1 MSIPA
6 IIDCDPGQDD
16 AMAILFGGRT
26 LDLKGI
32 TTVHGNVPLHL
43 TTANARKI
51 VELADLH
58 HVPIAEGCDRP
69 LVRKARHAEEVHGV
83 TGLDGPDLPDPT
95 VPLVEEHAVEFIYR
109 TAMGVDNLHLIPIG
123 PLTNI
128 AVLLRRYP
136 NIVDRISEISL
147 MGGSLTFGNATAA
160 AEFNIWADPDAAR
173 IVFESGV
180 PIKMIGLNVTR
191 QVSATPEYR
200 QRCRQIGNRTSIAVA
215 EMLDFYSEK
224 LERMF
229 DLPGGSMHDPLA
241 VSALVDN
248 ETLTFE
254 SMHVAV
260 ELRGEYTYGMTLC
273 DYRHHNPD
281 NMEDGGGIHRGLA
294 PNAEVAVSVNPDRF
308 WEQFLDVLS
317 TYP

>member
-1 MSIPA
+1 MKIPA

-16 AMAILFGGRT
+16 AMAIFYGGRT

-32 TTVHGNVPLHL
+32 TTVHGNVPLQL
-43 TTANARKI
+43 TTMNARKI
-51 VELADLH
+51 VELAGLL
-58 HVPIAEGCDRP
+58 HVPIAEGCVRP
-69 LVRKARHAEEVHGV
+69 LIREAKHAHEVHGA
-83 TGLDGPDLPDPT
+83 TGLDGPDLPAPT
-95 VPLVEEHAVEFIYR
+95 VPLVEEHAVDFIYR
-109 TAMGVDNLHLIPIG
+109 TAMEVDNLHLLPIG

-136 NIVDRISEISL
+136 DVADRIAQISL
-147 MGGSLTFGNATAA
+147 MGGSLTFGNVTAA

-173 IVFESGV
+173 MVFESGI
-180 PIKMIGLNVTR
+180 PIKMVGLNVTR

-200 QRCRQIGNRTSIAVA
+200 QKCRQLGNRTGVAVA

-229 DLPGGSMHDPLA
+229 GLPGGSMHDPLA
-241 VSALVDN
+241 VSALVDDQ
-248 ETLTFE
+248 TLTFE
-254 SMHVAV
+254 SMHVVV
-260 ELRGEYTYGMTLC
+260 ELKGEYTYGMTLC

-281 NMEDGGGIHRGLA
+281 NMEEGGHTHRGLP
-294 PNAEVAVSVNPDRF
+294 PNAEVAVSVDADRF
-308 WEQFLDVLS
+308 WELFLDVLS